1 MKPDVVF
8 FGENV
13 PTKLVDHI
21 YGLVEAADSL
31 LVVGSSLKVSRVNN
45 CAIK

>member
-8 FGENV
+8 FGDNV

-31 LVVGSSLKVSRVNN
+31 LVAGSSLKVSEVNN
-45 CAIK
+45 FDIR